1 MQQQHPFSTL
11 KMLKI
16 TLTFAL
22 QLLSNVPVLLLFIL
36 PFHGNSESSNL
47 EQTVLL
53 KLKYY
58 WSNPLSINHWTLS
71 SNSTSTHCTWPEINC
86 TDGSVT
92 GITLAYKNIT
102 GTFPPFICDLK
113 NLTHIDFQSNYI
125 TGTFPTV
132 LYKCSKLQLLDLS
145 ENNFFGS
152 IPDDI
157 NRLSTRLQY
166 LHLHANN
173 FTGDIPA
180 AIGQFSELKTLHLYV
195 NYFNGSVPP
204 EIGDLSNLEFLRMAY
219 NQFTPWKMPSS
230 FGQLKKLKVMWMSQT
245 NLVDELPETM
255 ANMTALENL
264 DLSNNNLTGNIPSGL
279 FLLKNLTTL
288 LLYKN
293 MLSGGIPRKVEAS
306 NFDVIDLSDNKLTG
320 TIPDDFGKLTKL
332 TGLALFLNQLSGEV
346 PPTIGRISTL
356 KAFKLFN
363 NNLSGEL
370 PPDLGRYSMLESF
383 EVSSNLFTGRL
394 PEHLCANGVLVDVVA
409 HGNNLTG
416 DLPNSLGNC
425 KSLSSVR
432 VRGNRLSGNI
442 PTGLWTS
449 VNLTELMINDNSFTG
464 QLPDNVATNLLKLV
478 ISNNQFSGEI
488 PAGISSWRNLMVF
501 NASNNHFNGKIPQE
515 LTALP
520 LLITLL
526 LDGNHLSGN
535 FPSEIVSWRSLN
547 NLNLSGNRLSGK
559 IPAGIGALPL
569 NRLDLSGND
578 FSGQIPP
585 QIGLL
590 SLSVLNFSSNH
601 LTGRIPVE
609 FEKAIFGSS
618 FLNNPGLCA
627 SDPSLGIDVCN
638 SRPRKLK
645 KISSELL
652 IMLTSIAAILFVS
665 IILFVLFMIK
675 NYGRRKI
682 GLDLTWKLTQFQK
695 LNFTESNILA
705 GLIESNV
712 MGSGGSG
719 KVYRVA
725 LNDLGECVA
734 VKKIWNNRKLNEKL
748 EKEFQAEVEI
758 LGLIRH
764 ANIVK
769 LLCCMSSENSK
780 LLVYEFLENCSLD
793 RWLHGRKKR
802 TDISGIS
809 ELVTGREANYGDENT
824 CLAEW
829 VWRHIQE
836 DNPIVDALDA
846 EIKEPCYLDE
856 MSRIFRLGISCT
868 GTLPS
873 TRPTMKQ
880 VLQILHRCN
889 HSLGFEQRNGG
900 SEYAAVPLLN
910 NSKHRSILY
919 YGNGSLAS
927 SV

>member
-1 MQQQHPFSTL
+1 
-11 KMLKI
+11 MLKI
-16 TLTFAL
+16 TLTFSL
-22 QLLSNVPVLLLFIL
+22 QLLSNVPVLLFIL

-92 GITLAYKNIT
+92 GITLADKNIT
-102 GTFPPFICDLK
+102 GKFPPFICDLK
-113 NLTHIDFQSNYI
+113 NLTHIDFQNNYI

-132 LYKCSKLQLLDLS
+132 LYNCSKLQLLDLS
-145 ENNFFGS
+145 QNNFFGS

-264 DLSNNNLTGNIPSGL
+264 DLSRNNLTGNIPSGL

-288 LLYKN
+288 LLFKN

-306 NFDVIDLSDNKLTG
+306 NFDVIDLSENKLTG
-320 TIPDDFGKLTKL
+320 TIPDDFGKLKKL

-346 PPTIGRISTL
+346 PFTIGRISTL

-394 PEHLCANGVLVDVVA
+394 PEHLCAKGVLVDVVA

-416 DLPNSLGNC
+416 ELPNSLGNC
-425 KSLSSVR
+425 KSLSAVR
-432 VRGNRLSGNI
+432 VRGNRLSGDI

-449 VNLTELMINDNSFTG
+449 VNLIELMINDNSFTG
-464 QLPDNVATNLLKLV
+464 QLPDNVATNLSQLV

-488 PAGISSWRNLMVF
+488 PARISSWRNLMVF

-520 LLITLL
+520 FLITLL
-526 LDGNHLSGN
+526 LDGNQLSGN

-547 NLNLSGNRLSGK
+547 TLNLSGNRLSGK
-559 IPAGIGALPL
+559 IPAGIGSLPL
-569 NRLDLSGND
+569 TRLDFSEND

-601 LTGRIPVE
+601 LTGRIPVQ
-609 FEKAIFGSS
+609 FDNAVFGSS

-638 SRPRKLK
+638 SK

-652 IMLTSIAAILFVS
+652 IMLTSIATSLFVS
-665 IILFVLFMIK
+665 IILFGLFMIK
-675 NYGRRKI
+675 KYGRRKI

-695 LNFTESNILA
+695 LNFTESNILT

-725 LNDLGECVA
+725 VNDSGECVA
-734 VKKIWNNRKLNEKL
+734 VKKICNNRKLHEKL

-769 LLCCMSSENSK
+769 LLCCMSKYAHTRRVNEKIDVYSFGVV
-780 LLVYEFLENCSLD
+780 LL
-793 RWLHGRKKR
+793 
-802 TDISGIS
+802 
-809 ELVTGREANYGDENT
+809 ELVTGREANYGDENS

-829 VWRHIQE
+829 AWRHIQE
-836 DNPIVDALDA
+836 DNPIVDAFDA
-846 EIKEPCYLDE
+846 EIKEPCYFDE
-856 MSRIFRLGISCT
+856 MSRVFGLGILCT

-900 SEYAAVPLLN
+900 SEYDAVPLLN
-910 NSKHRSILY
+910 NSKHRSILD

-927 SV
+927 SEVRKALNDPKEVEKKKGQR